1 MFDMHKINSDIE
13 QRSPREWKKG
23 VRVLGVSESF
33 QREDER
39 SIAVGVVMRGDM
51 RIDGIGFC
59 EPQVGG
65 KDATDELV
73 AMYSRLAREDIR
85 VWLLGGCIISWFNV
99 VDSVRLNEE
108 TKVPVVC
115 LSYNPSEGI
124 EKYFREYF
132 PDDWQS
138 RIEMMDRGGQ
148 RQEVSLKTGH
158 SVFLSTSGI
167 TLDKA
172 RKLVN
177 QFTLDGRVPEPI
189 RVARIIAAARRRDGI
204 L

>member
-1 MFDMHKINSDIE
+1 MNSEVE
-13 QRSPREWKKG
+13 QRSSREWKKG

-33 QREDER
+33 KREDEK

-51 RIDGIGFC
+51 RIDGLGFC
-59 EPQVGG
+59 EPEVGG
-65 KDATDELV
+65 TDATEKLV
-73 AMYSRLAREDIR
+73 AMYSRLGREDIR
-85 VWLLGGCIISWFNV
+85 AWLLGGCIISWFNV
-99 VDSVRLNEE
+99 IDSLRLHEV
-108 TKVPVVC
+108 TGVPVVC

-124 EKYFREYF
+124 ERYFREYF

-158 SVFLSTSGI
+158 SVFLTTSGI
-167 TLDKA
+167 TLDKG
-172 RKLVN
+172 RKLVD
-177 QFTLDGRVPEPI
+177 QFTLDGRIPEPI
-189 RVARIIAAARRRDGI
+189 RVARIIAAARRRDEP

>member
-1 MFDMHKINSDIE
+1 MFDIHELDSDIE
-13 QRSPREWKKG
+13 LRHSREWKKG

-33 QREDER
+33 QRDDER

-51 RIDGIGFC
+51 RIDGFGFC
-59 EPQVGG
+59 EPEVGG
-65 KDATDELV
+65 TNATEQLI
-73 AMYSRLAREDIR
+73 AMYSRLGREDIR
-85 VWLLGGCIISWFNV
+85 AWVLGGCIISWFNV
-99 VDSVRLNEE
+99 VDSVELHEA
-108 TKVPVVC
+108 TGVPVVC

-124 EKYFREYF
+124 EKFFREYF

-138 RIEMMDRGGQ
+138 RIELMDRGGQ

-158 SVFLSTSGI
+158 SVFLTTSGI
-167 TLDKA
+167 TLDQA

-189 RVARIIAAARRRDGI
+189 RVARIIAAARRRDRN

>member
-1 MFDMHKINSDIE
+1 MFDIHEINSGIE
-13 QRSPREWKKG
+13 QRSPSEWKKG

-33 QREDER
+33 KREDEK
-39 SIAVGVVMRGDM
+39 STAVGVVMRGDM

-59 EPQVGG
+59 EPEVGG
-65 KDATDELV
+65 TDATEKLV

-85 VWLLGGCIISWFNV
+85 AWLLGGCIISWFNV
-99 VDSVRLNEE
+99 VDSVRLHEI
-108 TKVPVVC
+108 TGVPVVC

-124 EKYFREYF
+124 ERYLREYF
-132 PDDWQS
+132 PEDWQN
-138 RIEMMDRGGQ
+138 RIDTMDRGGQ

-158 SVFLSTSGI
+158 SVFLTTSGI

-172 RKLVN
+172 QKLVD

-189 RVARIIAAARRRDGI
+189 RVARIIAAARRRDG
-204 L
+204 LL

>member
-1 MFDMHKINSDIE
+1 MFDIHEIDSDIE
-13 QRSPREWKKG
+13 QKFHSEWKKG

-33 QREDER
+33 KRGDER

-51 RIDGIGFC
+51 RIDGMGFC
-59 EPQVGG
+59 EPKVGG
-65 KDATDELV
+65 TDATEKLV
-73 AMYSRLAREDIR
+73 GMYSRLAREDIR

-99 VDSVRLNEE
+99 VDSVRLHEG
-108 TKVPVVC
+108 TGVPVVC

-124 EKYFREYF
+124 ERYFREYF

-138 RIEMMDRGGQ
+138 RIDMMDRGGQ

-158 SVFLSTSGI
+158 SVFLTTSGI

-172 RKLVN
+172 RKLVD

-189 RVARIIAAARRRDGI
+189 RIARIIAAARRRDGPP
-204 L
+204 

>member
-1 MFDMHKINSDIE
+1 MFDIHELDSDIE
-13 QRSPREWKKG
+13 LRHSREWKKG

-33 QREDER
+33 QRDDVR

-51 RIDGIGFC
+51 RIDGFGFC
-59 EPQVGG
+59 EPEVGG
-65 KDATDELV
+65 TNATEQLI
-73 AMYSRLAREDIR
+73 AMYSRLGREDIR
-85 VWLLGGCIISWFNV
+85 AWVLGGCIISWFNV
-99 VDSVRLNEE
+99 VDSVELHEA
-108 TKVPVVC
+108 TGVPVVC

-124 EKYFREYF
+124 EKFFREYF

-138 RIEMMDRGGQ
+138 RIELMDRGGQ

-158 SVFLSTSGI
+158 SVFLTTSGI
-167 TLDKA
+167 TLDQA

-189 RVARIIAAARRRDGI
+189 RVARIIAAARRRDRN

>member
-1 MFDMHKINSDIE
+1 MFDVHEMNSEVE
-13 QRSPREWKKG
+13 QRSSKEWKKG

-33 QREDER
+33 KREDEK

-51 RIDGIGFC
+51 RIDGLGFC
-59 EPQVGG
+59 EPEVGG
-65 KDATDELV
+65 IDATETLI
-73 AMYSRLAREDIR
+73 AMYSRLGREDVR
-85 VWLLGGCIISWFNV
+85 AWLLGGCIISWFNV
-99 VDSVRLNEE
+99 VDSVRLREV
-108 TKVPVVC
+108 TGVPVVC

-124 EKYFREYF
+124 ERYFREYF
-132 PDDWQS
+132 PDDWRS

-148 RQEVSLKTGH
+148 RQEVLLKTGH
-158 SVFLSTSGI
+158 SVFLTTSGI

-177 QFTLDGRVPEPI
+177 QFTLDGRIPEPI
-189 RVARIIAAARRRDGI
+189 RVARIIAAARRRDEP

>member
-1 MFDMHKINSDIE
+1 MFDIHEINSEAE

-33 QREDER
+33 KREDEK
-39 SIAVGVVMRGDM
+39 SIAVGVVMRGDK

-59 EPQVGG
+59 EPEVGG
-65 KDATDELV
+65 TDATEKLID
-73 AMYSRLAREDIR
+73 MYSRLSREDIR
-85 VWLLGGCIISWFNV
+85 AWLLGGCIISWFNV
-99 VDSVRLNEE
+99 IDSVELHKV
-108 TKVPVVC
+108 TGVPVVC
-115 LSYNPSEGI
+115 ISYNPSQGI

-148 RQEVSLKTGH
+148 RQEVALKTGH
-158 SVFLSTSGI
+158 SVFLATSGI

-172 RKLVN
+172 RKLVD
-177 QFTLDGRVPEPI
+177 QFTLDGRIPEPI
-189 RVARIIAAARRRDGI
+189 RVARIIAAARRRDEP

>member
-1 MFDMHKINSDIE
+1 MFDTLEINSDIE
-13 QRSPREWKKG
+13 HESPREWKKG
-23 VRVLGVSESF
+23 VRVIGVSESF
-33 QREDER
+33 KRDDEK

-59 EPQVGG
+59 EPEVGG
-65 KDATDELV
+65 TDATEKLI

-99 VDSVRLNEE
+99 VDSMSLYKA
-108 TKVPVVC
+108 TGVPVVC

-132 PDDWQS
+132 PNDWQS
-138 RIEMMDRGGQ
+138 RVTLMDGGGQ
-148 RQEVSLKTGH
+148 RKEVTLKTGH
-158 SVFLSTSGI
+158 SVFLTTSGI
-167 TLDKA
+167 TLDRA
-172 RKLVN
+172 RKLVD
-177 QFTLDGRVPEPI
+177 QFTLDGRIPEPI
-189 RVARIIAAARRRDGI
+189 RVARIIAAARRRDEP

>member
-1 MFDMHKINSDIE
+1 MFERHELNSDIE
-13 QRSPREWKKG
+13 QRNSRKWKKG

-33 QREDER
+33 QREDKR

-51 RIDGIGFC
+51 RIDGFGFC
-59 EPQVGG
+59 EPKVGG
-65 KDATDELV
+65 MDATEQLIG
-73 AMYSRLAREDIR
+73 MYSRMGREDIR
-85 VWLLGGCIISWFNV
+85 AWMLGGCIISWFNV
-99 VDSVRLNEE
+99 VDSVRLFES
-108 TKVPVVC
+108 TGVPVVC

-124 EKYFREYF
+124 EKFIIEYF

-138 RIEMMDRGGQ
+138 RVEQMDRGGQ

-167 TLDKA
+167 TSDQA
-172 RKLVN
+172 RRLVD

-189 RVARIIAAARRRDGI
+189 RIARIVAAARRRDQPR
-204 L
+204 

>member
-1 MFDMHKINSDIE
+1 MFDVHEINSDIE
-13 QRSPREWKKG
+13 QESPREWKKG

-33 QREDER
+33 KREDQK

-59 EPQVGG
+59 EPEVGG
-65 KDATDELV
+65 TDATEKLI

-85 VWLLGGCIISWFNV
+85 AWLLGGCIISWFNV
-99 VDSVRLNEE
+99 VDSVSLHKATE
-108 TKVPVVC
+108 VPVVC

-124 EKYFREYF
+124 EKYFHEYF

-138 RIEMMDRGGQ
+138 RITLMDRGGQ
-148 RQEVSLKTGH
+148 RKEITLKTGH
-158 SVFLSTSGI
+158 SVFLATSGI

-172 RKLVN
+172 RKLVD
-177 QFTLDGRVPEPI
+177 QFTLDGRIPEPI
-189 RVARIIAAARRRDGI
+189 RVARIIAAARRRDE
-204 L
+204 LL